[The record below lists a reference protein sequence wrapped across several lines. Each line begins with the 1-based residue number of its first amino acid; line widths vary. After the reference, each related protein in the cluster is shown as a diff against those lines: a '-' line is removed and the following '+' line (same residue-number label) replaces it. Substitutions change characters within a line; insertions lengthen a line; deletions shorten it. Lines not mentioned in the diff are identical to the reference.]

1 MTPSRDKFVSDLL
14 RQRRLES
21 GLPAEATVYESLQL
35 LLLKGAVVG
44 LVLSLT
50 PLAFVFLLNLQQNR
64 LEQEILALASVEERV
79 GNAQARLDSM
89 ATKRASL
96 NQQINRIATQLVSVR
111 SGSALLEQIRQVTP
125 QGIRL
130 VLVEALPS
138 KLLILGEAEGT
149 DAFERINALALNLEA
164 QDELLVNGTRV
175 VKATASDDAL
185 IDFSLEARFDS
196 SVRPTPKRLRELG
209 SEGLARR
216 HEFLRSTGVDL

>member
-1 MTPSRDKFVSDLL
+1 MTLDRERLHPDFL

-21 GLPAEATVYESLQL
+21 GLPPEATVHEPLPL
-35 LLLKGAVVG
+35 LLMKGAAVG

-50 PLAFVFLLNLQQNR
+50 PLAFLFLLDLQKNH
-64 LEQEILALASVEERV
+64 LEQEIVALASVEERV

-96 NQQINRIATQLVSVR
+96 DQQTNRIATQLVAVR

-130 VLVEALPS
+130 VSVEALPS
-138 KLLILGEAEGT
+138 KLLILGEAKGT

-164 QDELLVNGTRV
+164 QDELLVDGTRV
-175 VKATASDDAL
+175 VKATASDNAL

-196 SVRPTPKRLRELG
+196 SVRPTPERLRALG
-209 SEGLARR
+209 SEGLAVRY
-216 HEFLRSTGVDL
+216 EQLESMGVDL

>member
-1 MTPSRDKFVSDLL
+1 MTPSWDRSAPDLL

-21 GLPAEATVYESLQL
+21 GLPAEATVHESLQL

-130 VLVEALPS
+130 VSVEGLPS
-138 KLLILGEAEGT
+138 KLLILG
-149 DAFERINALALNLEA
+149 
-164 QDELLVNGTRV
+164 
-175 VKATASDDAL
+175 
-185 IDFSLEARFDS
+185 
-196 SVRPTPKRLRELG
+196 
-209 SEGLARR
+209 
-216 HEFLRSTGVDL
+216 